1 MIGKVRVGL
10 DGGGELCDGVESLE
24 PGSAASAS
32 AGDCVPGSR
41 VCGMMG
47 VGMRTTGESFPA
59 GTCELMV

>member
-10 DGGGELCDGVESLE
+10 DGGGELCDEVEFWEL
-24 PGSAASAS
+24 GSAASAS
-32 AGDCVPGSR
+32 DCVPGSR

-47 VGMRTTGESFPA
+47 VGMRTTGESCPA

>member
-1 MIGKVRVGL
+1 MIGKARVGL
-10 DGGGELCDGVESLE
+10 DGGGELCDEVEFWEL
-24 PGSAASAS
+24 GRAAS

-47 VGMRTTGESFPA
+47 VGMRTTGESCPA